1 MPQPIVLPGG
11 SGYLEMP
18 VADDGYISALICHRP
33 DGSVW
38 QALPP
43 DGDQDAWV
51 TVSLEG
57 DNTVV
62 ANSWSG
68 WRVHFDLATGTETA
82 RHFTK

>member
-1 MPQPIVLPGG
+1 M
-11 SGYLEMP
+11 
-18 VADDGYISALICHRP
+18 DTISAVICRRP
-33 DGSVW
+33 DGSES

-43 DGDQDAWV
+43 DGDRDAWL

-68 WRVHFDLATGTETA
+68 WRVQFDPATGAETA